1 MPILDEKNGLELMIS
16 ASTLRNQKKKSKWMS
31 KQTEERRKERSE
43 QKINEIETRKTEKI
57 NGTKS

>member
-1 MPILDEKNGLELMIS
+1 
-16 ASTLRNQKKKSKWMS
+16 MS